1 MEYKIAFGKFSV
13 GIGNFFH
20 EMSNVLL
27 CELEIFD
34 LEDNWYLM
42 LLAMI
47 LNDRRI
53 NEYFEE
59 RNLDSIILGELEI
72 LINRDLSIIGGI
84 RLIKEA
90 RQSWE

>member
-1 MEYKIAFGKFSV
+1 
-13 GIGNFFH
+13 
-20 EMSNVLL
+20 
-27 CELEIFD
+27 
-34 LEDNWYLM
+34 M

-72 LINRDLSIIGGI
+72 LIDRDLSIIGGI

>member
-1 MEYKIAFGKFSV
+1 MFSEALKKLFIFQKF
-13 GIGNFFH
+13 IFFFR
-20 EMSNVLL
+20 ENKGAT
-27 CELEIFD
+27 EIFD

-59 RNLDSIILGELEI
+59 RNLDSIILGELEV